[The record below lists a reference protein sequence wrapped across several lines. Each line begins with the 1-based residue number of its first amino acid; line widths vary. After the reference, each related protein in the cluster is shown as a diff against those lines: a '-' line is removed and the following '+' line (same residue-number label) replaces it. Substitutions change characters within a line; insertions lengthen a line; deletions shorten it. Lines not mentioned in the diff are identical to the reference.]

1 MEGTKNPVQSE
12 PPVRNTKTSQER
24 QMFREMFLGRLA
36 RINDQHSA
44 DGPELSADA
53 RRLIDRALYSTYWDC
68 VRLGLRDEARVMLK
82 LPAD

>member
-24 QMFREMFLGRLA
+24 RMFRELFIGRLA
-36 RINDQHSA
+36 RINQQHSV
-44 DGPELSADA
+44 GGSELTGDA
-53 RRLIDRALYSTYWDC
+53 RRLVDRAMYSTYWDC
-68 VRLGLRDEARVMLK
+68 VRLGLRDEARNLLN